1 MSNTDSK
8 SLLHKVSA
16 VISTVGNPLI
26 TFSLFIMYVTS
37 QSMDCASAA
46 LMSLLIIGGVTIPI
60 SINNYV
66 KTKSG
71 KYTNYDV
78 SDREQ
83 RQGFYHILLVL
94 IGVVTGILFLTNQ
107 PAPFRYGSLVFYVMV
122 IVSYIINYRLK
133 VSMHTSV
140 SIYLGCTLLLINV
153 KAGVAMLVFAVLI
166 GLSRLVLK
174 RHTVAEVVAGL
185 VLGSL
190 FGALNIWVQL
200 NIR

>member
-37 QSMDCASAA
+37 QSMDGASAA

-94 IGVVTGILFLTNQ
+94 MGVVTGILFLTNQ
-107 PAPFRYGSLVFYVMV
+107 PAPFRY
-122 IVSYIINYRLK
+122 
-133 VSMHTSV
+133 
-140 SIYLGCTLLLINV
+140 
-153 KAGVAMLVFAVLI
+153 
-166 GLSRLVLK
+166 
-174 RHTVAEVVAGL
+174 
-185 VLGSL
+185 
-190 FGALNIWVQL
+190 
-200 NIR
+200 